1 MGYLIKKLTFM
12 GLSLFM
18 VITITFGLMKMIPG
32 DPFNDEKALP
42 KEIHEALRAHY
53 GLEDPLITQYLNYL
67 SKISKGDL
75 GPSFKYKGRSINE
88 VITTGFP
95 VSMALGLESLFI
107 AIGGGI
113 ILGSCAAMR
122 KNGWIDRFAVFFCTL
137 GVALPNFAIAALL
150 QYFLSIKLE
159 IFPVAR
165 WGSFSQSILPSISL
179 AALPMAFI
187 TRLVRN
193 SMIEVLQQ
201 PYIKTAK
208 AKGLSDW
215 KILRFHVLKNSI
227 LPLLGYLGQLSANII
242 VGSFVIEKI
251 FSIPGLGQWFVKS
264 VMNRDYTMI
273 MGLTIFYSLIL
284 LFSVLFFDL
293 LSLYLDPRLKLKN
306 TRPPLKAAGA
316 HPL

>member
-1 MGYLIKKLTFM
+1 MGYWIKKLVFM
-12 GLSLFM
+12 GFALFT
-18 VITITFGLMKMIPG
+18 VITITFVLMKSIPG
-32 DPFNDEKALP
+32 DPFNEEKALP
-42 KEIHEALRAHY
+42 KEIHNALRAHY
-53 GLEDPLITQYLNYL
+53 GLNDPLATQYINYII
-67 SKISKGDL
+67 KISKGDL

-88 VITTGFP
+88 IIKNGFP
-95 VSMALGLESLFI
+95 ISFILGMEALFL
-107 AIGGGI
+107 AIGGGL

-122 KNGWIDRFAVFFCTL
+122 QNRWIDRFVIVLCTL
-137 GVALPNFAIAALL
+137 GIAIPNFAIASLL
-150 QYFLSIKLE
+150 QYFLAIKLE

-165 WGSFSQSILPSISL
+165 WDTFTHTILPAISL

-187 TRLVRN
+187 TRLLRN
-193 SMIEVLQQ
+193 SMVEVLQQ

-215 KILRFHVLKNSI
+215 KILKSHVLKNSL

-251 FSIPGLGQWFVKS
+251 FSIPGLGQWFVKG

-284 LFSVLFFDL
+284 LISVLFFDL
-293 LSLYLDPRLKLKN
+293 LSIYMDPRLKNKGEDI
-306 TRPPLKAAGA
+306 KFKISGV
-316 HPL
+316 HP